1 MVSKTIVAVI
11 TFHPDVRE
19 VQKNILTYVRAVDRV
34 LVWLNSDE
42 MLSAEWD
49 TPELAAAREKIV
61 FLGAGGGNVGI
72 GRALNEAVRM
82 GVADGYEYILTMDQ
96 DSRWENAGAYLSA
109 VAQYADDPMAGIFTP
124 SIDRGDGRL
133 LPFNGHDTIQSGAVF
148 RLSMFRTT
156 GLFNESYFVD
166 STDHE
171 FCYRA
176 GDAGFRIVKVDAG
189 LLRHHLGYARPIP
202 GTRYMSENYSAAR
215 LFYLYRSFVW
225 IRRFYPK
232 EIQNECYRHFF
243 KDTFLCRF
251 KWILLGEDHK
261 AAKLW
266 AIVRGIS
273 AGLLTR
279 PAPAPELSR
288 GEIS

>member
-1 MVSKTIVAVI
+1 MVSKTIAAVI

-19 VQKNILTYVRAVDRV
+19 VQKNILTYVRAVDSV

-61 FLGAGGGNVGI
+61 FLGAGGGNVGL
-72 GRALNEAVRM
+72 GHALNEAVLRAVSE
-82 GVADGYEYILTMDQ
+82 GCEYMMTMDQ
-96 DSRWENAGAYLSA
+96 DSRWEDVGAYLSA
-109 VAQYADDPMAGIFTP
+109 VEMYADDARAGIFTP
-124 SIDRGDGRL
+124 AIDRGDGRL
-133 LPFNGHDTIQSGAVF
+133 LPFNGHDAIQSGAVF
-148 RLSMFRTT
+148 RLRMFRDT

-176 GDAGFRIVKVDAG
+176 AGAGFRVVKVDGG

-288 GEIS
+288 GGIS